1 MINYQLFQKFKESGK
16 YEINHLISKLVF
28 IKKKNLTSILTAPLT
43 DMPKLPCNE
52 EGLTQ
57 GSLNVFK

>member
-1 MINYQLFQKFKESGK
+1 MINYQLSQKFKESGK

-28 IKKKNLTSILTAPLT
+28 VEKKNLTSILTAPLT
-43 DMPKLPCNE
+43 GMPKLPCNE